1 MKYIELLLCIT
12 FCIVFQASAAR
23 AAPPND
29 PVSSIY
35 VTGGIDKDHP
45 NGQVAASVITGNP
58 PVLYI
63 GGEFTAVRPLTGHG
77 VVVNAN
83 TGAAD
88 PAFPRVDGDV
98 NAVAPDGAGGWY
110 LAGAFTGVGGTSVR
124 NVAHIKADKTLDTAF
139 NPDPAGLVRALVLS
153 PDGTTL
159 YIGGDFEGFGDD
171 KLGPKRL
178 AAIDTATGQHTDW
191 DPKAP
196 DNVRA
201 LAISK
206 DGAILYVGG
215 DFHDPSTIGAA
226 AGAVRNHLAALL
238 TSDGTVTDWNPDA
251 GARVQTMALKGNGN
265 VLYVGGNFHLIGGQP
280 RNNAAAIKTTDT
292 GTIKPWNPDAN
303 GVVFTLVVRGGTVY
317 AGGNFTHIGG
327 ADRNRVAALAANTG
341 IATTWNPDANSTVQ
355 AIAVSASTVYIGGLF
370 AFINGNPQTGV
381 SRNNLAAV
389 DRTSGAVLPWNPNF
403 NGPNGKDGG
412 TVLALA
418 RQGNKL
424 YAGGKFD
431 SVGGAVARN
440 YLAAF
445 DAATG
450 SLRTDINP
458 SADGPVYALA
468 AVGNQVY
475 VGGEFPSFQGGALI
489 IKRIARLNAQSGQPD
504 LSWHP
509 DAEGGPVRALAV
521 SPDGKTIYAGGE
533 FSTIAGALRARLAA
547 LDAASGSASPL
558 FDPGV
563 DGPVLALTT
572 LGSDRLYVGG
582 AFSHIGALMTARA
595 NLALLKGAGTGVSNQ
610 GSVQTWDPSPNGP
623 VHTILV
629 GGTTLCTPPANRQP
643 TVYIGGEFT
652 LLTNGSIPGRNHVA
666 ALKTTGTP
674 ATVCSW
680 NPGTDSTVHALARSG
695 DTLFL
700 GGDFT
705 SAGALSR
712 CRLAAVDVVT
722 ASATAWNPG
731 VNTAWN
737 QNKTAIICPANSNS
751 VRTLTLSNS
760 LGFLYAGGAYSRIQG
775 TASPEL
781 DPPGLQHNNL
791 AAFKFPTLDSVVWP
805 LSDMVHVGEGVGGI
819 QVVVSNQTATTAQQ
833 VSLVLKTAITG
844 GPTFVYLNPDGLQ
857 DTPADIPPLTSR
869 TFLIGFVALNNEV
882 DPPTEVKFGVE
893 GTNTPAVGS
902 ITGVNTLFV
911 SAVDP
916 NIDIANIVTTVD
928 PGTITYPLSTGTC
941 TGTGS
946 FIVSATNFG
955 DTQTIVVKPKGTDPF
970 VTDNNVVLKICQ
982 MTPGDCTPTASSVTL
997 SFTGGGTT
1005 ISFKVAVEGV
1015 EDGAIIP
1022 DDPDNNRVNVEFRK
1036 DTTGGS
1042 LRGLGSTAV
1051 FTNGSCQ

>member
-1 MKYIELLLCIT
+1 MKHTRCLLLIT
-12 FCIVFQASAAR
+12 FCITMKAASIH
-23 AAPPND
+23 AAPPKD
-29 PVSSIY
+29 PVSSVF
-35 VTGGIDKDHP
+35 VTGGFNGQT
-45 NGQVAASVITGNP
+45 NGQVNASVITGNP

-63 GGEFTAVRPLTGHG
+63 GGEFTGVRPLTGHG
-77 VVVNAN
+77 VVLNAN
-83 TGAAD
+83 TGAQD
-88 PAFPRVDGDV
+88 VAFPRVDGDV

-110 LAGAFTGVGGTSVR
+110 LAGAFTGVGGMSVR

-153 PDGTTL
+153 PDSATL
-159 YIGGDFEGFGDD
+159 YIGGDFEGFGKD
-171 KLGPKRL
+171 KLGQKYL
-178 AAIDTATGQHTDW
+178 AAINVATGQRTSW
-191 DPKAP
+191 AP
-196 DNVRA
+196 NAKDHVRA
-201 LAISK
+201 LEISK

-251 GARVQTMALKGNGN
+251 GARIQTMALKGNGN

-303 GVVFTLVVRGGTVY
+303 GVVFTLVVKGGTVY

-458 SADGPVYALA
+458 NIDGPVYALA

-595 NLALLKGAGTGVSNQ
+595 NLALLKGAVGNSQ
-610 GSVQTWDPSPNGP
+610 GGVQTWDPSPNGP

-722 ASATAWNPG
+722 ASATTWNPG

-760 LGFLYAGGAYSRIQG
+760 LGFLYAGGTFSRIQG
-775 TASPEL
+775 TALTAL
-781 DPPGLQHNNL
+781 DPPGLQRNNL
-791 AAFKFPTLDSVVWP
+791 LAFKFPTLDSVVWP

-833 VSLVLKTAITG
+833 VSLVPKTAITG

-928 PGTITYPLSTGTC
+928 PGTITYPLSTPTC
-941 TGTGS
+941 TGTGT
-946 FIVSATNFG
+946 FVVSATNQG
-955 DTQTIVVKPKGTDPF
+955 DTQTIVVTPKGTDPF
-970 VTDNNVVLKICQ
+970 VTDDNVVLKICQ
-982 MTPGDCTPTASSVTL
+982 INPGTGDCTPAAPPVTL
-997 SFTGGGTT
+997 SFTGGSTAL
-1005 ISFKVAVEGV
+1005 SFKVAVAGV
-1015 EDGAIIP
+1015 KNGAVIP
-1022 DDPDNNRVNVEFRK
+1022 QDLDNNRINVEFRK
-1036 DTTGGS
+1036 DAGNGP
-1042 LRGLGSTAV
+1042 LRGLASVAV
-1051 FTNGSCQ
+1051 YTQGSCQ